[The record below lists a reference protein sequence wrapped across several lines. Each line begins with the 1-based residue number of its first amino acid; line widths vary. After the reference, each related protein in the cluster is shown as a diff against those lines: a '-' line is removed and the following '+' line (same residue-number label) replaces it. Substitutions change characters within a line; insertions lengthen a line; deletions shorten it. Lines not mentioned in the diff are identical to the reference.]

1 MHIMDETHRLKYT
14 EYVVGCVSPILHYFL
29 APWEREGIAEEHLL
43 FHVGTVSR
51 GKISCVL
58 TTVQCSE
65 YTYTPSHFIAATYLL
80 LFHAGTMESEE

>member
-1 MHIMDETHRLKYT
+1 MDETHRLKYT

-51 GKISCVL
+51 GKISCVSYY
-58 TTVQCSE
+58 CSMLGIHI
-65 YTYTPSHFIAATYLL
+65 YAVAFHSSNLL
-80 LFHAGTMESEE
+80 ASFPCGNDGE